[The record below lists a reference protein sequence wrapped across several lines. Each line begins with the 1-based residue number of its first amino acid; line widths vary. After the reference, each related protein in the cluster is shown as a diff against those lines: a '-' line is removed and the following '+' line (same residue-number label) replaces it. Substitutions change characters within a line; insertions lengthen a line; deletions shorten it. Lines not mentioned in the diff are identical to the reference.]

1 MKSMMD
7 MIGLVGGPV
16 RPPLVDLKPDE
27 VEALRKTIDLW
38 KPWL

>member
-1 MKSMMD
+1 MD

-27 VEALRKTIDLW
+27 IVALRQLTERW
-38 KPWL
+38 KVWL